1 LADAKRK
8 QEEEEKKNR
17 AKARTRAAKI
27 WESAAAAP
35 ADHAYLAEKGVGPH
49 GLRLHCGELVV
60 PLRDTSGAL
69 HSLQFIAADG
79 VKNFLLGGRVTG
91 CHFIIGEPNGALC
104 IVEGFATAASIFE
117 SVGHAVAIGFNAGNL
132 PAVAKDLRGKFRDL
146 RLVVCADD
154 DIGTPGNPGMKHAR
168 AAAQAVDGFLA
179 VPDFGEHRPERVSDF
194 NDLHRSAG
202 PEAVR
207 ACIERAASFERTN
220 GAEPEAD
227 EDADELDADK
237 EIARLAKLRPVDY
250 ERERKEAAAR
260 LNVRASILDKLVAAE
275 RPSDSVPGQG
285 RRLELSEPEPW
296 PEPVNG
302 ARLLDE
308 IARAVREYIVLE
320 AADADTIA
328 LWVIHTHCLE
338 AFSISPRLA
347 ITSPVPRCGK
357 TTVMDVLRP
366 LVLRPLKTASITAA
380 AVYRTVELAQPTL
393 LIDEAD
399 AVFGK
404 DGQPGQNEDLRA
416 VLNSGHRRGD
426 DVVRIHG
433 DDHEVRMFATFAPV
447 AIALIGKL
455 PDTLADRSVTV
466 SLKRRL
472 PSEKISRFRADRVGD
487 LESLARKTARWAK
500 DNAAAARRSDPEI
513 PETIFNRDA
522 DNWRPL
528 FTIAE
533 LAGDV
538 WPERV
543 RRAALAQTGASDDEA
558 YNIQLLVDIRDVF
571 AEKGLTEDDVGMPSA
586 DLVAALVAMPERSWA
601 ECTRGKALTQNGL
614 ARRLKPFGI
623 RTRDV
628 HTGYGRR
635 ETRSFKGY
643 ALESLEEAF
652 ARYIPGF
659 ATASP
664 RNGNKNNG
672 VEKNKTAQR
681 DNGCTDEK
689 LANGLKSWEWRGC
702 ADEKAETGARVHVGE
717 LGADESVD
725 PGVDGGPEKPGSPNW
740 RGRT

>member
-35 ADHAYLAEKGVGPH
+35 ADHAYLAKKGVGPH
-49 GLRLHCGELVV
+49 GLCLHCGELVV
-60 PLRDTSGAL
+60 PLRDSAGFL

-79 VKNFLLGGRVTG
+79 VKNYLFCGRVSG
-91 CHFIIGEPNGALC
+91 CFHMIGGEPNGALY
-104 IVEGFATAASIFE
+104 VAEGYATAASIFE
-117 SVGHAVAIGFNAGNL
+117 ATGIATAVGLSSGNL
-132 PAVAKDLRGKFRDL
+132 PPVAKSLRAKFPDARI
-146 RLVVCADD
+146 VICADD
-154 DIGTPGNPGMKHAR
+154 DARTPGNPGLRDGRK
-168 AAAQAVDGFLA
+168 AAQDIGAFLA
-179 VPDFGEHRPERVSDF
+179 VPDFGQNRPDRVSDF
-194 NDLHRSAG
+194 NDLCQVAG

-207 ACIERAASFERTN
+207 VCIERAALFER
-220 GAEPEAD
+220 PEAD
-227 EDADELDADK
+227 AEKIAQSNGPTDEGEANGLDE
-237 EIARLAKLRPVDY
+237 EIARLAALREADYLSQRRKAATRLGWPVSALD
-250 ERERKEAAAR
+250 RLVAAAR
-260 LNVRASILDKLVAAE
+260 PADENT
-275 RPSDSVPGQG
+275 PGKG
-285 RRLELSEPEPW
+285 RRLELPEPEPW

-302 ARLLDE
+302 ACLLDD
-308 IARAVREYIVLE
+308 ITGAVRKYIVLGE
-320 AADADTIA
+320 LDAHTIA
-328 LWVIHTHCLE
+328 LWIIHTHCLE

-357 TTVMDVLRP
+357 TTAMDVLRP
-366 LVLRPLKTASITAA
+366 LVWRPLKTASITAA
-380 AVYRTVELAQPTL
+380 AVYRTVELARPTL

-426 DVVRIHG
+426 DVVRVHG

-447 AIALIGKL
+447 AIAMIGRL

-487 LESLARKTARWAK
+487 LESLARKAARWAK

-533 LAGDV
+533 LAGGG

-571 AEKGLTEDDVGMPSA
+571 AEKGLTEDVD
-586 DLVAALVAMPERSWA
+586 
-601 ECTRGKALTQNGL
+601 
-614 ARRLKPFGI
+614 
-623 RTRDV
+623 
-628 HTGYGRR
+628 
-635 ETRSFKGY
+635 
-643 ALESLEEAF
+643 
-652 ARYIPGF
+652 
-659 ATASP
+659 
-664 RNGNKNNG
+664 
-672 VEKNKTAQR
+672 
-681 DNGCTDEK
+681 
-689 LANGLKSWEWRGC
+689 C
-702 ADEKAETGARVHVGE
+702 ADEKAEPGARVHVAE
-717 LGADESVD
+717 LGADESFD
-725 PGVDGGPEKPGSPNW
+725 PGADGGPEKPGALNW